1 MNRGKKLF
9 WPAVLLVALA
19 ALVCGQIITSS
30 IVGQITDATGAAV
43 PDADITVTNT
53 GTGITVKM
61 TADSSGAYSVPNL
74 QPGVYEVTASKTGF
88 QTYRTTGV
96 QVLASQSVRVDMK
109 LQVGQVQ
116 QTVDVTGQ
124 APWCRRSRPP
134 SGGPSAASRLRNC
147 LSANSPSTR

>member
-88 QTYRTTGV
+88 QTYRTTGAR
-96 QVLASQSVRVDMK
+96 VLASQAVRVDIN
-109 LQVGQVQ
+109 LEVGQVQ
-116 QTVDVTGQ
+116 QTGDVTGQ
-124 APWCRRSRPP
+124 EPLVQTESPTI
-134 SGGPSAASRLRNC
+134 GGTIGRKQIAELA
-147 LSANSPSTR
+147 